1 MGKVEGKSDVLDLAD
16 HMEEKT
22 SPDIKSFYYGSC
34 F

>member
-1 MGKVEGKSDVLDLAD
+1 MGKVEGKSTVLDLQD

-22 SPDIKSFYYGSC
+22 SPVIKSFYYGSY